1 MVNWFF
7 WLAMAITLI
16 FFILVMILF
25 VLQWVIYSRVEK
37 TMLHYNKQIY
47 SRGMM
52 TSGPRSTDDY
62 HIGIHLDFPLHVDFY
77 PGRGYRFLAQA

>member
-25 VLQWVIYSRVEK
+25 VLVMILFVLQWIIYSRVEK
-37 TMLHYNKQIY
+37 TMLHYDKQHY
-47 SRGMM
+47 
-52 TSGPRSTDDY
+52 
-62 HIGIHLDFPLHVDFY
+62 
-77 PGRGYRFLAQA
+77 A

>member
-1 MVNWFF
+1 MQMVNWFF

-37 TMLHYNKQIY
+37 TMLHYDEQHYAKE
-47 SRGMM
+47 
-52 TSGPRSTDDY
+52 DD
-62 HIGIHLDFPLHVDFY
+62 D
-77 PGRGYRFLAQA
+77 

>member
-25 VLQWVIYSRVEK
+25 VLQWVIYSRV
-37 TMLHYNKQIY
+37 
-47 SRGMM
+47 
-52 TSGPRSTDDY
+52 
-62 HIGIHLDFPLHVDFY
+62 
-77 PGRGYRFLAQA
+77 

>member
-1 MVNWFF
+1 MQMVNWFF

-37 TMLHYNKQIY
+37 AMLHYDKQIY
-47 SRGMM
+47 SKG
-52 TSGPRSTDDY
+52 DD
-62 HIGIHLDFPLHVDFY
+62 D
-77 PGRGYRFLAQA
+77 